1 MRLRQVEK
9 TMPDSNY
16 TCQDYRREMILVGLK
31 KQLVREDL
39 SEAEKSRIERAISDL
54 ENEIGLA

>member
-1 MRLRQVEK
+1 
-9 TMPDSNY
+9 MPNSKY

-31 KQLVREDL
+31 KQLLRQDL